1 MPSVFS
7 HAIAAVAL
15 GGVAVGGRSRMR
27 IWVLGALCA
36 VSPDL
41 DAITSYLF
49 HIRYGAML
57 GHRGISH
64 SILFAVLLA
73 TAVTVGVRRAWP
85 ESPRAAKLWCFFFA
99 ATASHGLLDA
109 MTNGGLGVAFFAPF
123 SNARYFLPWRPIL
136 VSPLS
141 AQVFFGTRKG
151 LRVMWSELGWIWLP
165 AALVFLVGLALRQ
178 PTYSRRLPSVETSRE
193 PPDPS

>member
-15 GGVAVGGRSRMR
+15 GGAAVGGPSRVR

-41 DAITSYLF
+41 DAITSYLL

-73 TAVTVGVRRAWP
+73 TAVTVFVRRTWP
-85 ESPRAAKLWCFFFA
+85 ESPHAAKLWPFFFV

-123 SNARYFLPWRPIL
+123 SNERYFLPWRPIL
-136 VSPLS
+136 VSPIS
-141 AQVFFGTRKG
+141 IHVFFGSRKG

-165 AALVFLVGLALRQ
+165 AALVCLVGLALRRL
-178 PTYSRRLPSVETSRE
+178 TYRRRLPSGATSRE
-193 PPDPS
+193 RQDRS

>member
-1 MPSVFS
+1 MPSVVS

-15 GGVAVGGRSRMR
+15 GGVAVGGRSRLR

-49 HIRYGAML
+49 RIRYGAML

>member
-15 GGVAVGGRSRMR
+15 GGAAVGGPSRVR

-41 DAITSYLF
+41 DAITSYLL

-64 SILFAVLLA
+64 SILFAVVLA
-73 TAVTVGVRRAWP
+73 TAVTVFVRHRWP
-85 ESPRAAKLWCFFFA
+85 ESPRAAKLWPFFFA
-99 ATASHGLLDA
+99 ATASHGVLDA

-123 SNARYFLPWRPIL
+123 SNARYFFPWRPIL

-178 PTYSRRLPSVETSRE
+178 PTCWRRLPSAETSHE

>member
-49 HIRYGAML
+49 RIRYGAML

-109 MTNGGLGVAFFAPF
+109 MTNGGLGVAFFAH
-123 SNARYFLPWRPIL
+123 ARYFLPWRPIL

>member
-15 GGVAVGGRSRMR
+15 GGAAVGGRSRLR

-49 HIRYGAML
+49 RIRYGAML

-85 ESPRAAKLWCFFFA
+85 ESLRA
-99 ATASHGLLDA
+99 A

-151 LRVMWSELGWIWLP
+151 LRVM
-165 AALVFLVGLALRQ
+165 
-178 PTYSRRLPSVETSRE
+178 
-193 PPDPS
+193 

>member
-1 MPSVFS
+1 MPSAFS

-15 GGVAVGGRSRMR
+15 GGAAVGGPSRVH

-36 VSPDL
+36 VAPDL

-49 HIRYGAML
+49 RIRYGAML

-64 SILFAVLLA
+64 SIFFAFLLA
-73 TAVTVGVRRAWP
+73 TAVTVFVRRTWRK
-85 ESPRAAKLWCFFFA
+85 SPRTAKLWPFFFT

-123 SNARYFLPWRPIL
+123 SNARSFFPWRPIL
-136 VSPLS
+136 VSPIS
-141 AQVFFGTRKG
+141 IHVFFGSHKG

-178 PTYSRRLPSVETSRE
+178 PTGWRRLPSAETSRE

>member
-15 GGVAVGGRSRMR
+15 GGAAVGGQSRVR

-36 VSPDL
+36 VAPDF
-41 DAITSYLF
+41 DVVAFLF
-49 HIRYGAML
+49 GIHYGDML
-57 GHRGISH
+57 GHRGLSH
-64 SILFAVLLA
+64 SIFLAVVLA
-73 TAVTVGVRRAWP
+73 TVVTIFVRHTWP
-85 ESPRAAKLWCFFFA
+85 ETPHAVKLWPFFFV

-123 SNARYFLPWRPIL
+123 SNERYFLPWRPIL

-141 AQVFFGTRKG
+141 IHVFFGTRKG

-178 PTYSRRLPSVETSRE
+178 PTYRRRLPSGATSRE
-193 PPDPS
+193 PRDPS

>member
-49 HIRYGAML
+49 RIRYGAML

-151 LRVMWSELGWIWLP
+151 LRVMWSELGWIWIP
-165 AALVFLVGLALRQ
+165 ASLVFLVGLALRQ
-178 PTYSRRLPSVETSRE
+178 PTCWRRPLSGATSRE
-193 PPDPS
+193 PQDLS

>member
-7 HAIAAVAL
+7 HAIAAVAR
-15 GGVAVGGRSRMR
+15 GGAAVGGRSRLR